1 MSKVS
6 MACIFPCGV
15 LAAIALVDRGQGL
28 ERLKTEPV
36 LVRASLM
43 LIGLLGIEIGPKV
56 LEQDL

>member
-1 MSKVS
+1 MS

-43 LIGLLGIEIGPKV
+43 LICLLGIEIGPKV